1 MKHKLNR
8 RDFLML
14 SGTLVGGAIVAGC
27 APAATK
33 VPQATEAPTEAPTK
47 ASAGEKVNLTV
58 FVNEEQEGGYQSDQ
72 YMKRNPNVDIK
83 LIIAAGES
91 SKLDSM
97 MAAGTPPDISIADD
111 GSFAHLYSLGALLN
125 LQPRID
131 ADSAFSLK
139 DFFPDILAGAQA
151 PNGDQYGLGGDFGAQ
166 LLWYN
171 KTLMDA
177 GSVAYPDENW
187 TWDDHMAAAAALTK
201 GEGAQKVYGS
211 LPFNW
216 FAPQFACIWQND
228 GKIFSDDTKTCLMDT
243 PAAIGALDY
252 MYSYVH
258 NGTAPSPGELA
269 GMGMEMGQ
277 LFAANR
283 AALFPGGHWEKA
295 AFEDTKDFEWD
306 VTVLPKGKVASTY
319 LHQAYFCGMAATK
332 VADTVWDWLKFIS
345 DRDMSIYQCTEYGG
359 LSWRTAVADELINKP
374 PEAAGLY
381 TPRVWKALQKAGR
394 GGKNYSK
401 VLPFGEIMDS
411 VWAPAL
417 DKMFNGEATPEKVGQ
432 EIKAGADPILSA

>member
-1 MKHKLNR
+1 MKHNLNR

-14 SGTLVGGAIVAGC
+14 SGTLLGGAIVVGC

-33 VPQATEAPTEAPTK
+33 VPQATEAPTDAP
-47 ASAGEKVNLTV
+47 ADEKVKLTV
-58 FVNEEQEGGYQSDQ
+58 FVSEEEEGGFQADQ
-72 YMKRNPNVDIK
+72 YMKRNPNVEVEI
-83 LIIAAGES
+83 IIAAGEE

-97 MAAGTPPDISIADD
+97 IAAGTPPDITIADD

-125 LQPRID
+125 LQPMIE
-131 ADSAFSLK
+131 ADSDFTLK
-139 DFFPDILAGAQA
+139 DFFPDILAGAQGT
-151 PNGDQYGLGGDFGAQ
+151 NGDQYGLGGDFGAQ

-177 GSVAYPDENW
+177 ESIAYPDENW
-187 TWDDHMAAAAALTK
+187 TWNDHMTAAAALTQ

-228 GKIFSDDTKTCLMDT
+228 GEVFSDDIKTCLMNT
-243 PAAIGALDY
+243 PEAVGALDY
-252 MYSYVH
+252 IYSYVK
-258 NGTAPSPGELA
+258 NGTSPSPGELA

-283 AALFPGGHWEKA
+283 AALFPGGHWEKV
-295 AFEDTKDFEWD
+295 AFEDTQDFEWD
-306 VTVLPKGKVASTY
+306 VTVLPKGKAAMTY
-319 LHQAYFCGMAATK
+319 LHQAYFCGMATTK
-332 VADTVWDWLKFIS
+332 EVETVWDWLKFIS

-359 LSWRTAVADELINKP
+359 LSWRIAVADELINNP
-374 PEAAGLY
+374 PEAAGPY
-381 TPRVWKALQKAGR
+381 TPKVWKALQKAGR

-401 VLPFGEIMDS
+401 VQPLGEIMDS

-417 DKMFNGEATPEKVGQ
+417 DRLFNGEATPEEVGQ
-432 EIKAGADPILSA
+432 VIKEGADPILNA